1 MKIKQHLP
9 SLFTLINLFL
19 GFLAILNTMAGNYFV
34 ACYIIL
40 AAGAFD
46 SVDGKLAR
54 LIGIPTNFGKEIDSL
69 ADMVSFCLAPA
80 VLVYSLYTHDMPGIT
95 GEIIASAPLI
105 MGAIRL
111 ARFNSE
117 VYDEAPAFFT
127 GLPTPMNALSIAS
140 LVLFIEHF
148 KIDNPEYSQPRLLLP
163 LIMAL
168 SFLMVSRVRYA
179 KFPFLNFKS
188 GMQNNLR
195 LFGLAVFIL
204 CFTVSIFMGYPYR
217 VLAFFVSFYLLTGI
231 WNHVKSLGNVETKN
245 QVITK

>member
-9 SLFTLINLFL
+9 SIFTLINLFL
-19 GFLAILNTMAGNYFV
+19 GFLAIINTMAGHYYI

-46 SVDGKLAR
+46 SVDGKIAR

-69 ADMVSFCLAPA
+69 ADMVSFCLAPSI
-80 VLVYSLYTHDMPGIT
+80 LVYSLYTQNMPGIT
-95 GEIIASAPLI
+95 GELIASAPLI

-111 ARFNSE
+111 ARFNTE
-117 VYDEAPAFFT
+117 VYDEQPAYFT

-163 LIMAL
+163 LIL
-168 SFLMVSRVRYA
+168 SLSYLMVSRVHYA
-179 KFPFLNFKS
+179 KFPLFNFKS
-188 GMQNNLR
+188 GRQNTLR
-195 LFGLAVFIL
+195 LLAVVLFGIS
-204 CFTVSIFMGYPYR
+204 FSISIFIGYPYR
-217 VLAFFVSFYLLTGI
+217 VLAGFISFYLLSGI
-231 WNHVKSLGNVETKN
+231 WNHIIKLGNVEPKN
-245 QVITK
+245 QEA

>member
-9 SLFTLINLFL
+9 SIFTLINLFL
-19 GFLAILNTMAGNYFV
+19 GFLAIINTMAGHYYI

-46 SVDGKLAR
+46 SVDGKIAR

-69 ADMVSFCLAPA
+69 ADMVSFCLAPSI
-80 VLVYSLYTHDMPGIT
+80 LVYSLYTQNMPGIT
-95 GEIIASAPLI
+95 GELIASAPLI

-111 ARFNSE
+111 ARFNTE
-117 VYDEAPAFFT
+117 VYDEQPAYFT

-163 LIMAL
+163 LIL
-168 SFLMVSRVRYA
+168 SLSYLMVSHVHYA
-179 KFPFLNFKS
+179 KFPLFNFKS
-188 GMQNNLR
+188 GRQNTLR
-195 LFGLAVFIL
+195 LLAVVLFGIS
-204 CFTVSIFMGYPYR
+204 FSISIFIGYPYR
-217 VLAFFVSFYLLTGI
+217 VLAGFISFYLLSGI
-231 WNHVKSLGNVETKN
+231 WNHIIKLGNVEPKN
-245 QVITK
+245 QEA

>member
-19 GFLAILNTMAGNYFV
+19 GFLAILNTMEENYFI

-40 AAGAFD
+40 VAGAFD
-46 SVDGKLAR
+46 SVDGKIAR
-54 LIGIPTNFGKEIDSL
+54 FVGIPTNFGKEIDSL
-69 ADMVSFCLAPA
+69 ADMVSFCLAPS
-80 VLVYSLYTHDMPGIT
+80 VLVYSLYTYDMPGIT
-95 GEIIASAPLI
+95 GEVIASAPLI

-117 VYDEAPAFFT
+117 VYDEHPAFFT

-148 KIDNPEYSQPRLLLP
+148 KFDNPEYSQPKLLLP
-163 LIMAL
+163 LIMSL
-168 SFLMVSRVRYA
+168 SFLMVSRIRYA
-179 KFPFLNFKS
+179 KFPSLNFRS
-188 GMQNNLR
+188 GAQNNLR
-195 LFGLAVFIL
+195 LLGLAVFTL
-204 CFTVSIFMGYPYR
+204 CFSISIFVDYPYR

-231 WNHVKSLGNVETKN
+231 WNHMKSLGNIETKN
-245 QVITK
+245 QVMTK